1 MTRVKAGSSLLV
13 MSPVA
18 IRTQAPIPS
27 RAEFA
32 ELAVKADLIPVYR
45 EIPFDN
51 ETAVTAYQK
60 LARPPFGFLLESV
73 VGGEKWARYSFLGTG
88 AVAAWR
94 LQGREQERWSP
105 GAGWV
110 PAGRTDDPLGA
121 FVEAMPGE
129 KTATVRGLPR
139 FWGGAVGYFGYDM
152 VRFFERLPDP
162 QRPGLDLPDA
172 LMLFSDI
179 VIAVDKLF
187 DRALVIAVA
196 RVGGSPE
203 KAYEDAV
210 SRIDE
215 TIARLRSQASVE
227 PLSFSSEASSPDW
240 VSSYERAEFERD
252 VERIREYIVAGDAF
266 QVVLSQR
273 LTTDLKA
280 DPFRVYRALRMLN
293 PSPYLFFLDLD
304 GLQLIGSSPEVLVRV
319 EGKQV
324 TLRPIAG
331 TRPRGLTDAQDLR
344 LEKELRA
351 DEKERAE
358 HLMLVDLG
366 RNDVGRVA
374 SYGSVSV
381 PEFMTV
387 ERYSHVMHLVSQVEG
402 ELRDELTPLD
412 ALRGSFPAGTVSGAP
427 KIRAMEIID
436 ELEPV
441 QRGPYAG
448 AVGYLSYDRKN
459 LDTAIAIRTIVVQ
472 SGKAHVQAG
481 AGIVADSVPERE
493 YEETLGK
500 ARALLKALAITGD
513 G

>member
-1 MTRVKAGSSLLV
+1 
-13 MSPVA
+13 MSAVA
-18 IRTQAPIPS
+18 VRSQGPIPG
-27 RAEFA
+27 RVEFMK
-32 ELAVKADLIPVYR
+32 LAREADLIPVYR
-45 EIPFDN
+45 GIPFDN

-88 AVAAWR
+88 AVGAWR
-94 LQGREQERWSP
+94 LKGRDQERWSP
-105 GAGWV
+105 EAGWV
-110 PAGRTDDPLGA
+110 PAGTTDDPLGA
-121 FVEAMPGE
+121 FVEAMPSGRV
-129 KTATVRGLPR
+129 ATVRGLPR
-139 FWGGAVGYFGYDM
+139 FWGGAVGYLGYDV
-152 VRFFERLPDP
+152 VRFFEHLPE
-162 QRPGLDLPDA
+162 PGREGLEVPDA
-172 LMLFSDI
+172 VVLFSDV

-187 DRALVIAVA
+187 DRALVIAPA
-196 RVGGSPE
+196 RVDGPPE
-203 KAYEDAV
+203 EAYDRAV
-210 SRIDE
+210 ERIDD
-215 TIARLRSQASVE
+215 TIVRLRSGAAVE
-227 PLSFSSEASSPDW
+227 PLRLASDATAPEW
-240 VSSYERAEFERD
+240 TSSYERLDFERD
-252 VERIREYIVAGDAF
+252 VERIREYIRAGDAF

-273 LTTDLKA
+273 LTTDLKT

-319 EGKQV
+319 EGERV

-331 TRPRGLTDAQDLR
+331 TRPRGHTDAEDLQ
-344 LEKELRA
+344 LEEELKA

-374 SYGSVSV
+374 TYGSVSV

-402 ELRDELTPLD
+402 ELRDGLSPLD

-441 QRGPYAG
+441 RRGPYAG
-448 AVGYLSYDRKN
+448 AVGYLSYDRRN

-481 AGIVADSVPERE
+481 AGIVADSVPARE

-500 ARALLKALAITGD
+500 ARALLKALAMTGD

>member
-1 MTRVKAGSSLLV
+1 MRGQG
-13 MSPVA
+13 PV
-18 IRTQAPIPS
+18 PE
-27 RAEFA
+27 RAEFI
-32 ELAVKADLIPVYR
+32 ELAREADIIPVYR

-60 LARPPFGFLLESV
+60 LASPPFGFLLESV
-73 VGGEKWARYSFLGTG
+73 VGGEKWARYSFLGAG
-88 AVAAWR
+88 AVGAWR
-94 LQGREQERWSP
+94 LRGRDQERWSP
-105 GAGWV
+105 DAGWV
-110 PAGRTDDPLGA
+110 SEGRADDPLEA
-121 FVEAMPGE
+121 FAEAMPGGRV
-129 KTATVRGLPR
+129 ATVAGLPR
-139 FWGGAVGYFGYDM
+139 FWGGAVGYFGYDV
-152 VRFFERLPDP
+152 VRFFEHLPE
-162 QRPGLDLPDA
+162 PGRDGLNVPDA
-172 LMLFSDI
+172 VVLFSDV

-187 DRALVIAVA
+187 DRALVIAAA
-196 RVGGSPE
+196 RVGDSPE
-203 KAYEDAV
+203 RAYDEAAH
-210 SRIDE
+210 RIDD
-215 TIARLRSQASVE
+215 TIARLRSNTVVE
-227 PLSFSSEASSPDW
+227 PLRLAPEAAAPEW
-240 VSSYERAEFERD
+240 TSSYERLAFEQD
-252 VERIREYIVAGDAF
+252 VERIREYIRAGDAF

-273 LTTDLKA
+273 LTTDLSA

-293 PSPYLFFLDLD
+293 PSPYLFYLDLD

-319 EGKQV
+319 EGERV

-331 TRPRGLTDAQDLR
+331 TRPRGPTDSEDAR
-344 LEKELRA
+344 LEAELKA

-374 SYGSVSV
+374 AYGSVSV

-402 ELRDELTPLD
+402 ELRDGLTPLD

-441 QRGPYAG
+441 RRGPYAG
-448 AVGYLSYDRKN
+448 AVGYVSYDRRN

-481 AGIVADSVPERE
+481 AGIVADSIPERE

-500 ARALLKALAITGD
+500 AQALLKALAMTGE